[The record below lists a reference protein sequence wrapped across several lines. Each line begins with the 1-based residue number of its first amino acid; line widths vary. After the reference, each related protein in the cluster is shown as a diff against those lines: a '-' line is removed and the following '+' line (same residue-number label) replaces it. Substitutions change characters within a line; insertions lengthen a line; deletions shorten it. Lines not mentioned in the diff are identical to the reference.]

1 MQFLPAYHQPMDH
14 LSGWHVF
21 DPTDRKTYPKVK
33 APVQVRF
40 QDGKLEEGDSR
51 VFFPQ
56 TELLPT
62 SSIIGWRYII
72 RMTR

>member
-1 MQFLPAYHQPMDH
+1 MDH
-14 LSGWHVF
+14 LSDWHVF

-40 QDGKLEEGDSR
+40 QGGKLEEGDSR

-62 SSIIGWRYII
+62 SSIIGWRYIKG
-72 RMTR
+72 